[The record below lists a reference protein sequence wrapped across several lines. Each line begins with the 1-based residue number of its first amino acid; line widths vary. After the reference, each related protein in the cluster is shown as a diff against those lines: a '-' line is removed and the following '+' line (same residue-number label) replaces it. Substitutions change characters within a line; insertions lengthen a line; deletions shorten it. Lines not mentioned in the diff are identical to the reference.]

1 MQAIID
7 SEVEELVAK
16 QRYRT
21 GNEPV
26 ELVGSRHKK
35 KRTGKIDSVDFRRVN
50 KVTESDVY
58 PLPQI
63 TIRQISLSTRPHHSR
78 PKE

>member
-35 KRTGKIDSVDFRRVN
+35 KEREK
-50 KVTESDVY
+50 
-58 PLPQI
+58 
-63 TIRQISLSTRPHHSR
+63 
-78 PKE
+78 